1 MAGGPSDPEASGP
14 RAPQPRSG
22 GARRGARAALPSQS
36 LLLGLNLAALPA
48 GRLGGTRTPARVAA
62 GSVLAQGAYVT
73 GGLLGVQAPPPVWR
87 ALLTAPRFVFRRLAG
102 LSRSLGGRGVRMAA
116 HTADAG
122 DNSDEDIP
130 AGILVLAESS
140 PPHSPVASAFRVS
153 AAFERG
159 AREAILAR
167 LCVECRRRRS
177 DKDRDRGAPHY
188 DESTKRPTP

>member
-1 MAGGPSDPEASGP
+1 M
-14 RAPQPRSG
+14 
-22 GARRGARAALPSQS
+22 
-36 LLLGLNLAALPA
+36 
-48 GRLGGTRTPARVAA
+48 
-62 GSVLAQGAYVT
+62 LAQGAYVT

-102 LSRSLGGRGVRMAA
+102 LSRSLGEGASEWQRTQRMPA
-116 HTADAG
+116 